1 MYNISSIY
9 SSLYAEA
16 KKLDSYKLIAAYIFL
31 ACTILSTLTNNYLS
45 YIFFSL
51 SIISQV
57 FIRYQKFQIKKK
69 LDDAHYAQKIS
80 MLYNAFKSRNFKFEM
95 SHIEGS
101 INPWIEKW
109 ISQNESK
116 SSSEYINSSSDN
128 SEKNL
133 ILMIQENSFF
143 NTHLYLSAFK
153 KSIFKLLLFSIP
165 ILIFFFVL
173 IPSLLNFQYDLLLI
187 FKLLLVGLSAIQLW
201 DEIEKAFI
209 WKISATKML
218 EIDNQINAFNEFSTD
233 TLLFIFAKYNMIKI
247 STPPIPQKTYTKM
260 KDQLNEGWKTRESS
274 NSNNED

>member
-16 KKLDSYKLIAAYIFL
+16 KKLDSYKRIVSYFFL

-45 YIFFSL
+45 YIFFTF
-51 SIISQV
+51 SIISQI
-57 FIRYQKFQIKKK
+57 FIYYQKFQIKNK

-80 MLYNAFKSRNFKFEM
+80 MLYNAFDSRNFKFEM

-101 INPWIEKW
+101 INSWVERW
-109 ISQNESK
+109 LHQNESI
-116 SSSEYINSSSDN
+116 SSSEYCYSSSDN
-128 SEKNL
+128 SEKML

-143 NTHLYLSAFK
+143 NSHLYFSAYK
-153 KSIFKLLLFSIP
+153 KSIFNVFLFSIP

-173 IPSLLNFQYDLLLI
+173 IPSFLSLQYDLLLI
-187 FKLLLVGLSAIQLW
+187 FKLLLAGLSAIQLW

-218 EIDNQINAFNEFSTD
+218 EIDNQINALDEISPD
-233 TLLFIFAKYNMIKI
+233 SLLFVFAKYNMIKI
-247 STPPIPQKTYTKM
+247 STPPIPQKIYTKM
-260 KDQLNEGWKTRESS
+260 KDRLNEGWSTRQNLTSS
-274 NSNNED
+274 NED